1 MWREWKLH
9 WKPYLVLI
17 LGLLVFV
24 YVYLESWPNDWM
36 VRYISLALGIFYTI
50 WGIVTHTKTK
60 TVTQQVVMEY
70 SFVALLA
77 VALLWFITF

>member
-60 TVTQQVVMEY
+60 IVTQQVVMEY